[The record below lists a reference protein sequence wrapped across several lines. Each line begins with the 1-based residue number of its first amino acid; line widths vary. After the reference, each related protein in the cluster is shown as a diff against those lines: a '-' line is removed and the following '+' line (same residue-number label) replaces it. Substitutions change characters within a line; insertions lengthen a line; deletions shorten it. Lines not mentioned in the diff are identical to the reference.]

1 MIINMADKLKDAEDL
16 KLEALFATEVVSDDG
31 FSARIEKKIRQ
42 RIMVQRFA
50 LPAAV
55 LLGGAI
61 AVKPMIALLT
71 TLMQLFVIS
80 PEGLS
85 NYLGNLT
92 SSSLPSLTLISF
104 GAMIALALIMIS
116 RMLED

>member
-16 KLEALFATEVVSDDG
+16 MLEALFATEAVPDDG
-31 FSARIEKKIRQ
+31 FSVRIEKKIRR
-42 RIMVQRFA
+42 RILVQRFA
-50 LPAAV
+50 LPVAI

-61 AVKPMIALLT
+61 AAKPVIALLT
-71 TLMQLFVIS
+71 AVMQLFVIS